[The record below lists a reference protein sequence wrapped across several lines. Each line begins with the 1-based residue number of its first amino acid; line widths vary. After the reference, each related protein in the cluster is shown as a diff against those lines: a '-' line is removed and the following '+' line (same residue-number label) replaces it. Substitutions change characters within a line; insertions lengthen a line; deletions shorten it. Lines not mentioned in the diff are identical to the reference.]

1 MGLPPASRFPDVM
14 LVQDE
19 DRVELRFA
27 GAGDTST
34 VEIPLWTLA
43 GQDPERAQLL
53 LLAELRRRGYR
64 VTFER

>member
-27 GAGDTST
+27 GAGDRST

>member
-1 MGLPPASRFPDVM
+1 MGLPPASHFPDVM
-14 LVQDE
+14 LVQE
-19 DRVELRFA
+19 VDRVELRFA

-43 GQDPERAQLL
+43 GQDPEHAQLL

-64 VTFER
+64 VTLER

>member
-14 LVQDE
+14 LVQDA

-27 GAGDTST
+27 GAGDRST

-53 LLAELRRRGYR
+53 LLAELGRRGYR

>member
-1 MGLPPASRFPDVM
+1 M

>member
-14 LVQDE
+14 LVQDA

-27 GAGDTST
+27 GAGDRST

>member
-1 MGLPPASRFPDVM
+1 M
-14 LVQDE
+14 LVQDA

-27 GAGDTST
+27 GAGDRST